1 MSDFIDA
8 LSVQIEEA
16 TKQKRAL
23 RIIGGG
29 SKDFYGGPLA
39 GDLIEMSAWSGITA
53 YEPTELVM
61 SARAGTPL
69 KEIEQRLAENNQML
83 AFEPPRLAESSTI
96 GGVVAAGL
104 SGPRRG
110 THGSVKDYL
119 LGATLLNG
127 HGQVLHFGGTVM
139 KNVAGYDVSKL
150 LAGSLGC
157 LGIILDVSIKVLPK
171 PVAES
176 SLCFEMDQ
184 TRALHWMNEC
194 LGKPLPISA
203 TCWYEG
209 KVYVRLSG
217 ANAAIQD
224 ANTILGGTALEACEA
239 DQFWN
244 ALRDQQHHFFDSNSQ
259 NIWRLAVQPSS
270 PPLAIAGETLIEWA
284 GGQRWLKP
292 EPSISATA
300 IRAIALLA
308 KGHATLYST
317 HKAEQRAYAFHDIPP
332 ALRLIQQ
339 RLKHEFDPASIF
351 NLGRMSPIF

>member
-8 LSVQIEEA
+8 LSLQIENA
-16 TKQKRAL
+16 TKQKQAL

-29 SKDFYGGPLA
+29 SKDFYGGPLV
-39 GDLIEMSAWSGITA
+39 GELIDMSAWAGITA
-53 YEPTELVM
+53 YEPTELVI

-69 KEIEQRLAENNQML
+69 KEIEERLAEHNQML
-83 AFEPPRLAESSTI
+83 AFEPPRLSDKSTI

-104 SGPRRG
+104 AGPRRG
-110 THGSVKDYL
+110 THGGVKDYL
-119 LGATLLNG
+119 LGVTLLNG

-171 PVAES
+171 PVTKS
-176 SLCFEMDQ
+176 TLCFEMDQ

-209 KVYVRLSG
+209 RTYVRLSG

-224 ANTILGGTALEACEA
+224 ATTTLGGTILGTPEA
-239 DQFWN
+239 DTFWN
-244 ALRDQQHHFFDSNSQ
+244 TLRDQQHRFFQSNSQ
-259 NIWRLAVQPSS
+259 DIWRLAVQPSS
-270 PPLAIAGETLIEWA
+270 PPLAIAGDTLIEWA

-292 EPSISATA
+292 EAGISATA
-300 IRAIALLA
+300 IRQIAMLA

-317 HKAEQRAYAFHDIPP
+317 HKTEQRVYAFQDISP
-332 ALRLIQQ
+332 ALKIIQQ
-339 RLKHEFDPASIF
+339 RLKHEFDPAGIF
-351 NLGRMSPIF
+351 NPGRMSPIF